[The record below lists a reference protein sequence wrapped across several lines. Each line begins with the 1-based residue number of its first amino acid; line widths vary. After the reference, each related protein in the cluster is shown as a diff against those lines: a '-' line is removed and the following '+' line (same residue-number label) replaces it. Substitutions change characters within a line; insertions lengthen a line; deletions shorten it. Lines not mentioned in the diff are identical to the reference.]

1 VLGRVHT
8 STNRVWLE
16 QLLAFAAPFLGMW
29 LSTKFPRYLEDW
41 RRHVPAAAA
50 VGLCWLPALA
60 RTRSTR
66 VGEVRLEGEHLVVP
80 GALGARRI
88 QLRRVRG
95 AQFTPRANGALDGTV
110 VIRVASLA
118 AGRTVMAVEVDDA
131 EGARALVAELQT
143 RCRLGAPMCIPV
155 DNVAGVVLAVRG
167 LIALSVLAVYTL
179 GCVGV
184 SYLWPVLGIVL
195 GYLAVM
201 VVHLTRMRLMIPL
214 RPQAGLAGLLAP
226 FPAAMRAL
234 LRAIA
239 LRDPSAV
246 AGTRS
251 TPPLL
256 ARGEGIGK
264 ALARLRGELS
274 GESGAYR
281 RSGEGLRELL
291 ETALRQSDTPMAERA
306 LALRL
311 ACGGDVATVRRE
323 LDAMRLPAMARGAL
337 EAVALAESDERATNL
352 LVRVPPR
359 ASIQATLL
367 HPDLHP

>member
-1 VLGRVHT
+1 MLGRVHT

-16 QLLAFAAPFLGMW
+16 QLLAFAAPILAMW
-29 LSTKFPRYLEDW
+29 LSTKFPSYLEDW
-41 RRHVPAAAA
+41 RLHIPAAAA
-50 VGLCWLPALA
+50 VALCWLPALA

-66 VGEVRLEGEHLVVP
+66 VGEVRIDGEHLVVP

-88 QLRRVRG
+88 PLRRVRG
-95 AQFTPRANGALDGTV
+95 AQFTPRANGALEGTL
-110 VIRVASLA
+110 VIRVASTA

-131 EGARALVAELQT
+131 EGAQALVAELET
-143 RCRLGAPMCIPV
+143 RCGLGAPMCIPV

-167 LIALSVLAVYTL
+167 LIALSVVAVYTV

-195 GYLAVM
+195 SYLAVV

-246 AGTRS
+246 AGARCTAS
-251 TPPLL
+251 LL
-256 ARGEGIGK
+256 ASGEAIGQ
-264 ALARLRGELS
+264 ALARLRGELA
-274 GESGAYR
+274 GETGAYR
-281 RSGEGLRELL
+281 RAGEGLRELL
-291 ETALRQSDTPMAERA
+291 DTALRQSDTPMAERA

-311 ACGGDVATVRRE
+311 SGGGDMATVQRR
-323 LDAMRLPAMARGAL
+323 LDEMRLPTAVRGDL
-337 EAVALAESDERATNL
+337 EAVALAESDDRATKL
-352 LVRVPPR
+352 LLRVPPR

>member
-1 VLGRVHT
+1 MLGRVHT

-16 QLLAFAAPFLGMW
+16 QLLAFAAPFVAMW
-29 LSTKFPRYLEDW
+29 LSTKFPRYLDDW

-50 VGLCWLPALA
+50 VALCWLPALA

-88 QLRRVRG
+88 PLRRVRG
-95 AQFTPRANGALDGTV
+95 AQFTPRASGSLEGTLV
-110 VIRVASLA
+110 LRVASLA

-131 EGARALVAELQT
+131 EGAQALVAELQA
-143 RCRLGAPMCIPV
+143 RCGLGAPMCIPV

-214 RPQAGLAGLLAP
+214 RPQAGLDGLLAP
-226 FPAAMRAL
+226 FPPAMRAL

-239 LRDPSAV
+239 VADPDAV
-246 AGTRS
+246 AG
-251 TPPLL
+251 
-256 ARGEGIGK
+256 ARATASLFAPGEAIGE
-264 ALARLRGELS
+264 ALARLRRELA

-311 ACGGDVATVRRE
+311 ACSGDVATVRRRLE
-323 LDAMRLPAMARGAL
+323 AMRLPGVARGPL
-337 EAVALAESDERATNL
+337 EAVALAESDERATTL
-352 LVRVPPR
+352 LRRVPPG

-367 HPDLHP
+367 HPALHP